1 MHFYLLIRW
10 VDEHAK
16 NTEKLLTK
24 HEYVLENVEQI
35 LERNDNTL
43 AGERDGREIVNFLR
57 NKNALVTMAFQVDV
71 QGVFKAK

>member
-35 LERNDNTL
+35 LERNDNTA
-43 AGERDGREIVNFLR
+43 AGERDG
-57 NKNALVTMAFQVDV
+57 K
-71 QGVFKAK
+71 